1 MTTDEIMDFADC
13 YSNSPFIEGSEDDIR
28 YRRKTRSAL
37 LKAVEEMARDAARY
51 CWLREQN
58 ATLPYGFYVG
68 FESDDTAPDDI
79 LWVGS
84 DLDSVIDAAMKEAA

>member
-37 LKAVEEMARDAARY
+37 LKAVEELARDAARINFLESTKKEHTLCLGSTWY
-51 CWLREQN
+51 SRSGYSQPITKHKTLRD
-58 ATLPYGFYVG
+58 A
-68 FESDDTAPDDI
+68 
-79 LWVGS
+79 
-84 DLDSVIDAAMKEAA
+84 IDAAMKETP